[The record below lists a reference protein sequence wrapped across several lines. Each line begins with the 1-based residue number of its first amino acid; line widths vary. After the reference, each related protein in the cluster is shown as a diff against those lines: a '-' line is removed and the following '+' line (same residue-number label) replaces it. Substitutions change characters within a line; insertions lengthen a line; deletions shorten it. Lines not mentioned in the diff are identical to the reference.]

1 VCETADGTWVV
12 LIVCV
17 YERERERGRER
28 VCARAREWGGVKLQL
43 SWQVGCVDC
52 VCVCVWRERE
62 RE

>member
-1 VCETADGTWVV
+1 VSETADGTWVV

-17 YERERERGRER
+17 YERGRERERECVCVR
-28 VCARAREWGGVKLQL
+28 VREWGGVKLQL

-52 VCVCVWRERE
+52 VCVCVCGERE